1 MNPRIKKAFRDPLF
15 ACSLLLDHLGRF
27 ISDESFVKC
36 KYFLY
41 FHKILDLNNPQ
52 TYNQKLQWLKLY
64 DRHDEYTQMVDK
76 YEAKNCAAS
85 IIGDEYIIPTLGVYN
100 SFDEINFDELPNQ
113 FVLKCTHD
121 SGGVAICRDKTTF
134 DYKAARKLLSRNLKR
149 NKYWSSRE
157 YPYKDVKPRIIAE
170 EYMEDESGYE
180 LKDYKFFF
188 FGGEPRLIQLD
199 FDRFSGHKKNLYTIQ
214 WELLPFSFNYSCHPE
229 CIFPKPNGLEKMVD
243 IARKLSKGIPF
254 IRVDLYNIKGK
265 IYFGEITFFPASG
278 MGKFQPEEWDYKLGE
293 MINLPKR

>member
-1 MNPRIKKAFRDPLF
+1 MSSYKLPLF
-15 ACSLLLDHLGRF
+15 FRIGNRLLNIFAPLIPDKPFLAMKFYFKTGKKLNLTPPIRF
-27 ISDESFVKC
+27 NE
-36 KYFLY
+36 
-41 FHKILDLNNPQ
+41 
-52 TYNQKLQWLKLY
+52 KLQWLKLY
-64 DRHDEYTQMVDK
+64 DKHPEYTQLVDK
-76 YEAKNCAAS
+76 IEAKKHVAS
-85 IIGDEYIIPTLGVYN
+85 LIGEEYIIPTLAIYDVV
-100 SFDEINFDELPNQ
+100 DEIDFEKLPNQ
-113 FVLKCTHD
+113 FVIKCSHD
-121 SGGVAICRDKTTF
+121 SGSIVVCKDKNKL
-134 DYKAARKLLSRNLKR
+134 DEAEVKRKLAKGLKKNFVSRT
-149 NKYWSSRE
+149 RE
-157 YPYKDVKPRIIAE
+157 YPYKYVKPRLIAE

-180 LKDYKFFF
+180 LKDYKFFC

-293 MINLPKR
+293 WLVLPKMQN